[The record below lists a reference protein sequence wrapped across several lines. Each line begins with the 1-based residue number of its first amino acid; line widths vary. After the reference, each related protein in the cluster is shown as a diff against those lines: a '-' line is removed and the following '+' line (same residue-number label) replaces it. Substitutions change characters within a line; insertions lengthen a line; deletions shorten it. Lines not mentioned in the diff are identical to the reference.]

1 MTLDP
6 YYSTRFAGIRDV
18 TWEALYGGDAV
29 AIEKALAFSQ
39 PVGTYQPPP
48 VEIHDSV
55 IPGGDAEIPVRVY
68 QRSPARACLVWLH
81 GGAFKWGDLDMREAH
96 AVAAEIAFRM
106 DVVVVSVD
114 YRLAPTFRY
123 PAPLDD
129 CVAATRWAAQ
139 HFQVPDGRIA
149 VGGASAGANL
159 ATATCLRLRDEGGPT
174 PRSVCLAYP
183 AVHREIPVASQEVAR
198 LAAQLPPL
206 ARFTPAQREEIYR
219 DYLGA
224 AYDDPPAYG
233 VPAIADLRGLPPFA
247 IANAAYDDFRP
258 SGETFAEQLRAAGV
272 AVTSWTE
279 PGTAHGFLNETGLV
293 PGALATIE
301 RFVAHLQTTIYQEDG
316 AVPG

>member
-6 YYSTRFAGIRDV
+6 YYSARFAGIRDV
-18 TWEALYGGDAV
+18 TWEAVYSGDAV
-29 AIEKALAFSQ
+29 AIEKAVAFGQ
-39 PVGTYQPPP
+39 PTGTYDPPS
-48 VEIHDSV
+48 VEIYDSV
-55 IPGGDAEIPVRVY
+55 VPAGHADVPVRLY
-68 QRSPARACLVWLH
+68 QRSPARACLVWMH

-106 DVVVVSVD
+106 DVVVISVD
-114 YRLAPTFRY
+114 YRLLPTFRY
-123 PAPLDD
+123 PAQLDD
-129 CVAATRWAAQ
+129 CVAAIRWADQ
-139 HFQVPDGRIA
+139 HFQVQDGRIA

-159 ATATCLRLRDEGGPT
+159 AAAACLRLRDEGGPT
-174 PRSVCLAYP
+174 PRAVCLAYP
-183 AVHREIPVASQEVAR
+183 AVHRQIPIASEEAAR

-233 VPAIADLRGLPPFA
+233 VPAIADLGGLPPFA
-247 IANAAYDDFRP
+247 IANAEYDDLRP
-258 SGETFAEQLRAAGV
+258 SGEMFAEELRAAGV

-279 PGTAHGFLNETGLV
+279 PGTVHGFLNETGLV

-301 RFVAHLQTTIYQEDG
+301 RFVAHLETTIYQVNETY
-316 AVPG
+316 PG

>member
-6 YYSTRFAGIRDV
+6 YYSARFAGIRDV
-18 TWEALYGGDAV
+18 TWEAVYGGDAV
-29 AIEKALAFSQ
+29 AIEKAIAFSQ
-39 PVGTYQPPP
+39 PVGTYDPPP
-48 VEIHDSV
+48 IEIYDSV

-68 QRSPARACLVWLH
+68 RRSPARACLVWMH

-96 AVAAEIAFRM
+96 AVAAEIACRM
-106 DVVVVSVD
+106 DVVVISVD
-114 YRLAPTFRY
+114 YRLVPTFRY

-129 CVAATRWAAQ
+129 GVAAIRWAEK
-139 HFQVPDGRIA
+139 HFQVHDGRIA

-159 ATATCLRLRDEGGPT
+159 AIATCLRLRDEGGPT

-183 AVHREIPVASQEVAR
+183 TVHRESPVPSEEAAR
-198 LAAQLPPL
+198 SATQLPPL
-206 ARFTPAQREEIYR
+206 TRFGPAQVEEIYR

-233 VPAIADLRGLPPFA
+233 VPAIADLGGLPPFA
-247 IANAAYDDFRP
+247 IANAEYDDLRP

-272 AVTSWTE
+272 TVTSWTE

-293 PGALATIE
+293 PGALATID
-301 RFVAHLQTTIYQEDG
+301 RFVDHLKTTNCQADVACLG
-316 AVPG
+316 